1 MFNGQSTRSN
11 GGHKII
17 IMINVMM
24 TDMKEV
30 PVGTALAS
38 ILSCP
43 EQQDLNILTRRLTT
57 TLTSWVEIYINII
70 EILQRLR

>member
-1 MFNGQSTRSN
+1 
-11 GGHKII
+11 
-17 IMINVMM
+17 M